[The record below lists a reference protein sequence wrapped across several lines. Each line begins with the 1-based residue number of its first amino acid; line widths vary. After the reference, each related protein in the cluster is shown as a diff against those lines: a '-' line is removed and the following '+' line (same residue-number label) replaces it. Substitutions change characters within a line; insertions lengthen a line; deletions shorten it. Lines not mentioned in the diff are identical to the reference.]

1 MNFNFNVPLF
11 LNEVYDYDIPSC
23 HYQILKLNGID
34 VSDIP
39 EDDKKTRNIKIGIM
53 MKNNPK
59 ITKLLRSTTTKLID
73 GYIKDNEI
81 KSEDILLRQYDGLL
95 LRKPIVFLSSQEISL
110 TLKNYYSKFL
120 ISISRN
126 SFIADNGSEII
137 IKGVPNL
144 YPQMYNE
151 ISKIIKINFSNK
163 NSIASSLKRIK
174 KYLFTNDIEVFLI
187 PISETKYKI
196 FLKKMGGF
204 EISDGAIKLGMIEIE
219 NIDIDLYFELYI
231 LPFFKSIV
239 MHFF

>member
-1 MNFNFNVPLF
+1 MQFDSNVPLF
-11 LNEVYDYDIPSC
+11 LNEVYDYDIPAC

-53 MKNNPK
+53 MRDNPN
-59 ITKLLRSTTTKLID
+59 ITKLLRSTTKELID

-95 LRKPIVFLSSQEISL
+95 LRKPIVFLSSQKINL

-120 ISISRN
+120 ISISRD

-144 YPQMYNE
+144 YPQMYDE

-163 NSIASSLKRIK
+163 NSIASSLKRMK
-174 KYLFTNDIEVFLI
+174 EQLYTNDIDIFLV
-187 PISETKYKI
+187 PISEIKYKV

-204 EISDGAIKLGMIEIE
+204 EISDSAIKLGMIEIE
-219 NIDIDLYFELYI
+219 NIDVDLYFELYF